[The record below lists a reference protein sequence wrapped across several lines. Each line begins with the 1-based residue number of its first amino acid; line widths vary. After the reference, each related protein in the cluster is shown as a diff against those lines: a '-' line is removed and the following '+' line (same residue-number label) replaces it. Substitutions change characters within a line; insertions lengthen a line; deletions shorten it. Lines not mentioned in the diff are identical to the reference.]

1 MSFILCNDDAS
12 TKRGTFQ
19 LSGKGIWKRKG
30 KYYSYTVEKNGLNGI
45 MRQWRCCVQIILANE
60 QSDYLWTLGF
70 EYFFAFVH
78 NVGAERTLSV
88 FFCR

>member
-1 MSFILCNDDAS
+1 
-12 TKRGTFQ
+12 
-19 LSGKGIWKRKG
+19 
-30 KYYSYTVEKNGLNGI
+30 
-45 MRQWRCCVQIILANE
+45 MRQWRCCVQIILAKE